1 MDQYEVGGDGRMT
14 DVRLKT
20 AEFEYAGKIYNL
32 TCNMNVLADVQEE
45 YGGDLMRALKRVT
58 SLKVTLL
65 FLAAMLNDAAE
76 TQDLRGEDGKLLR
89 VTARE
94 LGRRLTLAQTTE
106 AAQMITG
113 LIVASM
119 PEAEKDKEASKN

>member
-1 MDQYEVGGDGRMT
+1 MT

-58 SLKVTLL
+58 SLKTTLV

-76 TQDLRGEDGKLLR
+76 TQGLRGEDGKLLR
-89 VTARE
+89 VTAHE
-94 LGRRLTLAQTTE
+94 IGRKLTLAQTTE

-113 LIVASM
+113 LIVAAM

>member
-1 MDQYEVGGDGRMT
+1 MT
-14 DVRLKT
+14 DVRQKT
-20 AEFEYAGKIYNL
+20 AEYEYNGRIYNL

-45 YGGDLMRALKRVT
+45 YDGDLMRALRSVT
-58 SLKVTLL
+58 SLKSTLR

-94 LGRRLTLAQTTE
+94 LGRKLTMTQVTD
-106 AAQMITG
+106 AAQLITR
-113 LIVASM
+113 LIMAAM
-119 PEAEKDKEASKN
+119 PEREDAEKPAQESGGDQPKN

>member
-1 MDQYEVGGDGRMT
+1 MT
-14 DVRLKT
+14 DVRQKT
-20 AEFEYAGKIYNL
+20 AEYEYAGRVYNL

-45 YGGDLMRALKRVT
+45 YDGDLMRALRSVT
-58 SLKVTLL
+58 SFKSTLR

-94 LGRRLTLAQTTE
+94 LGRNLNIDQVKDVTPLIMKLIIE
-106 AAQMITG
+106 A
-113 LIVASM
+113 V
-119 PEAEKDKEASKN
+119 PVEEDAEKPEQESGENQPKN

>member
-1 MDQYEVGGDGRMT
+1 MT
-14 DVRLKT
+14 DVRQKT
-20 AEFEYAGKIYNL
+20 AEYEYAGRIYNL

-45 YGGDLMRALKRVT
+45 YDGDLMRALRSVT
-58 SLKVTLL
+58 SFKSTLR

-94 LGRRLTLAQTTE
+94 LGRNLNIDQVKDVTPLIMKLIIE
-106 AAQMITG
+106 A
-113 LIVASM
+113 V
-119 PEAEKDKEASKN
+119 PVEEDAEKPEQESGENQPKN

>member
-1 MDQYEVGGDGRMT
+1 MG
-14 DVRLKT
+14 DVRQKT
-20 AEFEYAGKIYNL
+20 AEYEYAGRIYNL

-45 YGGDLMRALKRVT
+45 YDGDLMRALRSVT
-58 SLKVTLL
+58 SFKSTLR

-94 LGRRLTLAQTTE
+94 LGRNLNIDQVKDVTPLIMKLIIE
-106 AAQMITG
+106 A
-113 LIVASM
+113 V
-119 PEAEKDKEASKN
+119 PEEDAEKPEQESGENQQKN

>member
-1 MDQYEVGGDGRMT
+1 MT
-14 DVRLKT
+14 DVRQKT
-20 AEFEYAGKIYNL
+20 AEYEYEGRIYNL

-45 YGGDLMRALKRVT
+45 FGGDLMRALNGVA
-58 SLKVTLL
+58 SLKSTLR

-94 LGRRLTLAQTTE
+94 LGRKLTMTQTTD
-106 AAQMITG
+106 AAQLITK
-113 LIVASM
+113 LIMAAM
-119 PEAEKDKEASKN
+119 PDREDAEKPKQDSGGNQPKN

>member
-1 MDQYEVGGDGRMT
+1 MG
-14 DVRLKT
+14 DVRQKT
-20 AEFEYAGKIYNL
+20 AEYEYAGRIYNL

-45 YGGDLMRALKRVT
+45 YDGDLMRALRSVT
-58 SLKVTLL
+58 SFKSTLR

-94 LGRRLTLAQTTE
+94 LGRNLNIDQVKDVTPLIMKLIIE
-106 AAQMITG
+106 A
-113 LIVASM
+113 V
-119 PEAEKDKEASKN
+119 PVEEDAEKPEQESGENQPKN

>member
-1 MDQYEVGGDGRMT
+1 MT

-20 AEFEYAGKIYNL
+20 AEFEYAGRVYNL

-58 SLKVTLL
+58 SLKTTLV

-76 TQDLRGEDGKLLR
+76 TQGLRGEDGNLVR
-89 VTARE
+89 VTAHE
-94 LGRRLTLAQTTE
+94 IGRKLTLAQTTE
-106 AAQMITG
+106 AAQMIAG

-119 PEAEKDKEASKN
+119 PEAKKDEANEKN

>member
-1 MDQYEVGGDGRMT
+1 MT
-14 DVRLKT
+14 DVRQKT
-20 AEFEYAGKIYNL
+20 AEYEYAGRIYNL

-45 YGGDLMRALKRVT
+45 YDGDLMRALRSVT
-58 SLKVTLL
+58 SFKSTLR

-94 LGRRLTLAQTTE
+94 LGRKLTMTQTTD
-106 AAQMITG
+106 AAQLITK
-113 LIVASM
+113 LIMAAM
-119 PEAEKDKEASKN
+119 PEREDAEKPKQDSGGNQPKN